1 LIKENEDLM
10 KKAVILTL
18 LGLVIIVGLLAGIKA
33 MQIGAMIDQGKQFTP
48 PPEIVTSTSV
58 MATSWESL
66 LTAVG
71 SLDAVQG
78 VIVTAEETGKVV
90 QLAFESGKR
99 VPAGDLLVQ
108 QDVSVEQA
116 QLKAAEALSELARIN
131 FERAKTLLPNEA
143 ISRSDYDSSQAQLT
157 QALAEVENMRA
168 LIAKKTIRA
177 PFAGRLGI
185 RQVNLGQV
193 INDGQ
198 AIVSL
203 QSLGSVFVNFS
214 LPQQQLAQIRTGLQV
229 RAVSDALPG
238 QVVTG
243 KITAIESE
251 VDSATRNVRVQALL
265 SNPDDQ
271 LRAGMFANVTV
282 VLPKTEPV
290 LSIPATA
297 VLYAPYSDS
306 VFVIDDKKAEDGAP
320 AGKIVRQQFVSLG
333 EKRGDFIVVT
343 SGLTAEETIV
353 STGVFK
359 LRNGQGVVVDNK
371 LAPEFKL
378 TPQPDEG

>member
-1 LIKENEDLM
+1 M
-10 KKAVILTL
+10 KKPIILTT

-33 MQIGAMIDQGKQFTP
+33 LQIGAMIDQGKQFAP
-48 PPEIVTSTSV
+48 PPEIVTSTS
-58 MATSWESL
+58 ATTTSWESS

-78 VIVTAEETGKVV
+78 VTVTAEVTGKVV

-99 VPAGDLLVQ
+99 VPAGELLVQ
-108 QDVSVEQA
+108 QDISVEQA
-116 QLKAAEALSELARIN
+116 QLRAAEAMSELARIN
-131 FERAKTLLPNEA
+131 FERAKTLLPNEG

-185 RQVNLGQV
+185 RQINLGQV

-203 QSLGSVFVNFS
+203 QSLGSVFVNFF

-229 RAVSDALPG
+229 RADFDALPG

-265 SNPDDQ
+265 PNPEDQ
-271 LRAGMFANVTV
+271 LRAGMFVNVTV
-282 VLPKTEPV
+282 VLPKTEQV
-290 LSIPATA
+290 LTIPATA

-306 VFVIDDKKAEDGAP
+306 VFVIKDKTDEAGTP
-320 AGKIVRQQFVSLG
+320 TGKIVNQQFVSLG

-343 SGLTAEETIV
+343 SGLSPGESIV

-359 LRNGQGVVVDNK
+359 LRNGQDVVVDNK

-378 TPQPDEG
+378 APQPNEG